1 MVDTRWL
8 YTGMIA
14 LVGLERIFELGVA
27 IRNQRWL
34 RSRGAVEV
42 GAEHYPVM
50 VAMHCLFLV
59 SCLTEVWL
67 LHRQFHPLLAI
78 CMLSLLILSTLGR
91 YWVMATLGRRWTTRI
106 LCLPGEP
113 TITNGPFR
121 LLRHPNYAA
130 VTCEIFALPMVH
142 TAWVTAIMFSAAN
155 ALLLK
160 KRIRVEEEAL
170 RLYSQPGDDTELTK
184 ELCGA
189 SR

>member
-14 LVGLERIFELGVA
+14 LLGLERIFELGVA
-27 IRNQRWL
+27 VRNQRWL

-42 GAEHYPVM
+42 GTEHYPVM
-50 VAMHCLFLV
+50 VAMHSLFLV
-59 SCLTEVWL
+59 SCVAEVWL
-67 LHRQFHPLLAI
+67 LRRQFHPHLAI
-78 CMLSLLILSTLGR
+78 CMISLLIVSTIGR

-113 TITNGPFR
+113 TITHGPFR

-130 VTCEIFALPMVH
+130 VACEIFALPMVH
-142 TAWVTAIMFSAAN
+142 TAWVTAIVFSAAN

-170 RLYSQPGDDTELTK
+170 LLYSEPGHDTELTK
-184 ELCGA
+184 EPGGA